1 MYSHSL
7 LFGKTLAPSGFLA
20 LCGLLV
26 VTGSPARAADKVSF
40 NRDIRPLL
48 SDTCFQ
54 CHGPDEAKRKSGLRL
69 DQRETAVKPAESG
82 EIAIVPGKPE
92 QSELIKR
99 LLATDPDD
107 VMPPAKLHKTISP
120 QQIALFKQW
129 IAEGAVYQGHW
140 SFTKPERPAVP
151 ASKTASP
158 RSQHPIDAFIA
169 ARLEKEGLTPAPEA
183 DKATLIRR
191 AALDLTGIPP
201 TPQEVDAFVADQA
214 PNAYEKLIDRLLASP
229 RYGERMAVPWLDS
242 ARYADSNGFQSD
254 SSRQMWAWRD
264 WVIGAFNKN
273 LPFDQFT
280 IEQLAGD
287 LLPNATRD
295 QIVATGFSRN
305 TRINGEGGRIVEEWF
320 AETVIDRVETTGQT
334 WLGLTVGCARC
345 HDHKY
350 DPISQK
356 EFYQLFAF
364 FNSCDETGVLDDFGG
379 AGATRRG
386 GNSRPVLDLPTP
398 DQVAQIG
405 KLEAALKA
413 AEQQVAAVQKQLPQ
427 LQKEWETKFSAQLHQ
442 PVEAW
447 QPLAPTEVK
456 SEGGATLARQV
467 DGSWLVSGKNPKN
480 DTYTISAPLAAG
492 DFSGLLIE
500 VLTDPSLPT
509 QSLGRS
515 ANGNFVLTGV
525 EAEITAPSLPQQIVV
540 DFTKAA
546 SDYEQKGYE
555 VKSIVEEN
563 APKRKKGASA
573 KKGWAVDGND
583 PAKRLPRKAMFVV
596 GTPVTVPPDATLIVR
611 LKHEALATHNIG
623 RFRVNTTS
631 LPPAVVKLDGGKTP
645 EAIRAALALEPAKRT
660 PAQRTELAKFYRA
673 NTDNPATRADTAVA
687 AARKKLDEFKSMLPT
702 TMVMKELPQ
711 PREAFILK
719 RGEYDK
725 PGDKVERGL
734 PAAFPGLP
742 AGAPMNRLGFAQ
754 WLVSPN
760 NPLTARVWVNRAW
773 EKFFGIGLVR
783 TTENLG
789 SQAEWPSH
797 PELLDWLAT
806 EFVRLK
812 WDMKA
817 MQKTMVMSA
826 AYRQSSKVTPQ
837 LVERDPENRLLA
849 RGPRFRLPAEVI
861 RDQALAASGLLV
873 EKIGGPSVRPYMPAN
888 VWDETSKYGDL
899 RGYKADAGDGLYRR
913 SLYTIWKRT
922 ASPPSMTMF
931 DSPTRE
937 ICTVKRSRT
946 NTPLQAL
953 SLLNEVTFVEA
964 ARVLAQRMIAEGG
977 PTPEQRIAWA
987 FRHVTCR
994 PPSPDEVKILSAG
1007 LAKRLGKYQQQADA
1021 AKQLVS
1027 LGATVPDA
1035 RLNPT
1040 ELAAYTVTANV
1051 LLNLD
1056 EVVTRE

>member
-1 MYSHSL
+1 MIPHSTLSGSARWVAVFAL
-7 LFGKTLAPSGFLA
+7 LAVNGF
-20 LCGLLV
+20 
-26 VTGSPARAADKVSF
+26 SARAAEKVSF

-54 CHGPDEAKRKSGLRL
+54 CHGPDEAKRESGLRL
-69 DQRETAVKPAESG
+69 DLREAALQPAESG
-82 EIAIVPGKPE
+82 EKAIVPGKPE

-99 LLATDPDD
+99 LTTTDRDD

-129 IAEGAVYQGHW
+129 IAEGADYQGHW
-140 SFTKPERPAVP
+140 SFTKPERPVVP
-151 ASKTASP
+151 ETKGKSKGLN
-158 RSQHPIDAFIA
+158 PIDSFIL
-169 ARLEKEGLTPAPEA
+169 ARLEKEGLAPSPET

-191 AALDLTGIPP
+191 VALDLTGIPP
-201 TPQEVDAFVADQA
+201 TPQEVDAFLADPA
-214 PNAYEKLIDRLLASP
+214 PNAYEKLIDHLLASP
-229 RYGERMAVPWLDS
+229 RYGEAMAVPWLDS

-264 WVIGAFNKN
+264 WVIKAFNQN
-273 LPFDQFT
+273 MPFDRFT
-280 IEQLAGD
+280 LEQLAGD
-287 LLPNATRD
+287 MLPDATRD

-305 TRINGEGGRIVEEWF
+305 MRINGEGGRIVEEWF

-398 DQVAQIG
+398 EQEAQTA
-405 KLEAALKA
+405 KLET
-413 AEQQVAAVQKQLPQ
+413 EVAAAQQRVVEAQKRLPQ
-427 LQKEWETKFSAQLHQ
+427 LQKDWETKFSAELNQGA
-442 PVEAW
+442 EAW
-447 QPLAPTEVK
+447 HALTPTEVK
-456 SEGGATLARQV
+456 SEGGATFARQT
-467 DGSWLVSGKNPKN
+467 DGSWLAGGKNPAN
-480 DTYTISAPLAAG
+480 DIYTVSAPLAAG
-492 DFSGLLIE
+492 DFSALLIE
-500 VLTDPSLPT
+500 VLPDASLPN
-509 QSLGRS
+509 QSLGRNG
-515 ANGNFVLTGV
+515 NGNFVLTGV
-525 EAEITAPSLPQQIVV
+525 EVEVTAPSLPQQIVV
-540 DFTKAA
+540 DFTKAE
-546 SDYEQKGYE
+546 SNYEQKGYE
-555 VKSIVEEN
+555 VKAIVEEN
-563 APKRKKGASA
+563 APKRRKASRTQ
-573 KKGWAVDGND
+573 KGWAVDGND
-583 PAKRLPRKAMFVV
+583 PAKRLPRKAMFVA
-596 GTPVTVPPDATLIVR
+596 GTPVAVPPDATIIVR
-611 LKHEALATHNIG
+611 LKHESGFANHNIG
-623 RFRVNTTS
+623 RFRLNTS
-631 LPPAVVKLDGGKTP
+631 SRPPAVVKLEDGKTP
-645 EAIRAALALEPAKRT
+645 ETIRASLALDSAKRT

-673 NTDNPATRADTAVA
+673 NTNNPATRADAEVVA
-687 AARKKLDEFKSMLPT
+687 TRKKLDEFKANLPT
-702 TMVMKELPQ
+702 TMVMRELPQ

-725 PGDKVERGL
+725 KGDKVERGL
-734 PAAFPGLP
+734 PVAFPPLP
-742 AGAPMNRLGFAQ
+742 PGAPLNRLGFAQ
-754 WLVSPN
+754 WLVSPA

-817 MQKTMVMSA
+817 MQKTIAMSA
-826 AYRQSSKVTPQ
+826 TYRQASKVTPQ
-837 LVERDPENRLLA
+837 LTERDPENRLLA

-873 EKIGGPSVRPYMPAN
+873 EKLGGPSVRPYMPEG

-899 RGYKADAGDGLYRR
+899 RGYKADAGAGLYRR

-953 SLLNEVTFVEA
+953 SLLNEVTFVET

-977 PTPEQRIAWA
+977 TNPEERIAWA
-987 FRHVTCR
+987 FRRVTCR
-994 PPSPDEVKILSAG
+994 PPSTDEVKILTAG
-1007 LAKRLGKYQQQADA
+1007 LAKRLGKYQQEADA
-1021 AKQLVS
+1021 AKQLIA
-1027 LGATVPDA
+1027 LGATPADA
-1035 RLNPT
+1035 KLNAT